1 MYCPEW
7 IFGCSAAYTA
17 RGFLLSESSLNGIAR
32 KFSKGLSEKY
42 EQVTFEEISQ
52 TAEGILQFLS
62 EIEAG
67 DEAVN
72 YIGQYIFKRIHFLNS
87 GSERKLSGLFASPA
101 NSEKIKDYEVQK
113 SIKVFRATIFGLR
126 NNTMSQAT
134 PGWTISQLKGN
145 DNLDWFID
153 IVEKPVDITDN
164 F

>member
-72 YIGQYIFKRIHFLNS
+72 YIGQYIFKRIHFWLPEVCPHLRS
-87 GSERKLSGLFASPA
+87 SEAINFLK
-101 NSEKIKDYEVQK
+101 KI
-113 SIKVFRATIFGLR
+113 
-126 NNTMSQAT
+126 
-134 PGWTISQLKGN
+134 
-145 DNLDWFID
+145 
-153 IVEKPVDITDN
+153 
-164 F
+164 